1 MKKSL
6 DIGKVCNY
14 KGEIRKMQVL
24 EKMLARVLHERVFVL
39 TLTSYWFEIQHV
51 ANQKTQLD
59 LRASE
64 PDASFVLLA
73 DQGNFLCSCHLIL
86 WTFLLQRL
94 KLCTIITRANK
105 LMLRTVSFFFSILFS
120 VFSYEI
126 LTDKIATQRKYYAWV
141 PWVEDH
147 YSANKRSNNIFNCN
161 YKINYSNI
169 YEV

>member
-86 WTFLLQRL
+86 
-94 KLCTIITRANK
+94 
-105 LMLRTVSFFFSILFS
+105 
-120 VFSYEI
+120 
-126 LTDKIATQRKYYAWV
+126 
-141 PWVEDH
+141 
-147 YSANKRSNNIFNCN
+147 
-161 YKINYSNI
+161 
-169 YEV
+169 